1 MCNMAVEAAASV
13 EVENLLFLL
22 ILLWRTRVAAVA
34 IRFAV
39 AELTAEAVEDGP
51 FPAKSSAA
59 DATTWPDTAVG
70 PSDRGL
76 R

>member
-1 MCNMAVEAAASV
+1 MCNMAAEVA

-39 AELTAEAVEDGP
+39 AELTAEAVEDGGP

-59 DATTWPDTAVG
+59 DATTLDTSVG
-70 PSDRGL
+70 PSRLGL
-76 R
+76 RW